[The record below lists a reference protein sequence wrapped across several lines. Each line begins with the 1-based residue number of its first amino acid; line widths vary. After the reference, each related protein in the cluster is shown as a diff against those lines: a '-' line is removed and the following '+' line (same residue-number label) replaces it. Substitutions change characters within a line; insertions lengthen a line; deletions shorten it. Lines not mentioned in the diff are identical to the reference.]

1 MADWGKILS
10 RGNVQDRRGLPL
22 VGAGGLG
29 VVGILAVIAFN
40 VLTGANLNPATV
52 EEALN
57 QLDQLQQNNQ
67 QSLLQPEAFQGAD
80 DYEVF
85 VSTVLGSNNDI
96 WRQVFSKSDQVYTEP
111 TLVLFRDATTSA
123 CGGATS
129 QIGPH
134 YCPVDQTIYIDETFF
149 DVLQQ
154 QFGAQGGDVAE
165 AYVIAHEVGHHV
177 QQQLGITRQTQ
188 QQQQA
193 NPEQANQI
201 SIQVELQADCL
212 AGIWANSIS
221 HLNVFGPNE
230 INEAIDAAAA
240 VGDDRIQH
248 KAQGRT
254 NPETWT
260 HGSSEQRVEWF
271 TKGYNTG
278 DPGQCQI

>member
-52 EEALN
+52 DEALN
-57 QLDQLQQNNQ
+57 QLDQLQQNSQ
-67 QSLLQPEAFQGAD
+67 QSSLQPEAFQGAD

-96 WRQVFSKSDQVYTEP
+96 WREVFSKSNQNYTEP

-134 YCPVDQTIYIDETFF
+134 YCPVDQTIYVDETFF
-149 DVLQQ
+149 DILQQ
-154 QFGAQGGDVAE
+154 Q
-165 AYVIAHEVGHHV
+165 
-177 QQQLGITRQTQ
+177 
-188 QQQQA
+188 
-193 NPEQANQI
+193 
-201 SIQVELQADCL
+201 
-212 AGIWANSIS
+212 
-221 HLNVFGPNE
+221 
-230 INEAIDAAAA
+230 
-240 VGDDRIQH
+240 
-248 KAQGRT
+248 
-254 NPETWT
+254 
-260 HGSSEQRVEWF
+260 
-271 TKGYNTG
+271 
-278 DPGQCQI
+278 